1 MNQENLKLL
10 ASFVI
15 IIILQVGVFNNMNLY
30 EIINPSLYLIIFI
43 LYRTTF
49 DKTSLILLGFV
60 TGVIIDLTA
69 QTYGC
74 HTIATITICFSRGL
88 LENYFFGVNSN
99 LPKAMIS
106 GTRLGNRL
114 FFFLSIIFIHQL
126 IYFSLIFLS
135 FSFINTI
142 IFYTLLNSIITF
154 IVIWVTTKIFFE
166 IKR

>member
-1 MNQENLKLL
+1 LNQENLKLL

-30 EIINPSLYLIIFI
+30 EIINPSLYLIIFL

-49 DKTSLILLGFV
+49 NKTLLILLGFV
-60 TGVIIDLTA
+60 TGLIIDLTA

-74 HTIATITICFSRGL
+74 HTIATITICFTRGF

>member
-30 EIINPSLYLIIFI
+30 EIINPSLYLIIFL
-43 LYRTTF
+43 LYRTSF
-49 DKTSLILLGFV
+49 DKTLLILLGFV
-60 TGVIIDLTA
+60 TGLIIDLTA

>member
-154 IVIWVTTKIFFE
+154 IVIWATTKIFFE

>member
-1 MNQENLKLL
+1 LNQEGLKLL
-10 ASFVI
+10 SSVLI
-15 IIILQVGVFNNMNLY
+15 ITILQIVVFNNMNLFN
-30 EIINPSLYLIIFI
+30 IINPSFYLLIFI
-43 LYRTTF
+43 LYRTNF
-49 DKTSLILLGFV
+49 DKTALILLGFFI
-60 TGVIIDLTA
+60 GLIIDLTA

-74 HTIATITICFSRGL
+74 HTIATLTICFTRGV
-88 LENYFFGVNSN
+88 LEDYSFGVNSN

-106 GTRLGNRL
+106 GTILENRL

-126 IYFSLIFLS
+126 IYFSLIFFS

-166 IKR
+166 KTR

>member
-1 MNQENLKLL
+1 LNLENLKLL

-30 EIINPSLYLIIFI
+30 EIINPSLYLIIFL

-49 DKTSLILLGFV
+49 NKTLLILLGFV

>member
-1 MNQENLKLL
+1 M
-10 ASFVI
+10 
-15 IIILQVGVFNNMNLY
+15 ILQIFIFNNMNLF
-30 EIINPSLYLIIFI
+30 EIINPSFYLLMFI

-49 DKTSLILLGFV
+49 NKTSLILLGFLV
-60 TGVIIDLTA
+60 GIIIDLTS
-69 QTYGC
+69 QSYGC

>member
-30 EIINPSLYLIIFI
+30 EIINPSLYLIIFL
-43 LYRTTF
+43 LYRTSF
-49 DKTSLILLGFV
+49 DKTLLIILGFV
-60 TGVIIDLTA
+60 TGLIIDLTA

-106 GTRLGNRL
+106 GTRIGNRL
-114 FFFLSIIFIHQL
+114 FFFLSIIFTHQL

>member
-1 MNQENLKLL
+1 LNIENLKLL
-10 ASFVI
+10 SSFVI

-30 EIINPSLYLIIFI
+30 EIINPSLYLIIFL

-49 DKTSLILLGFV
+49 NKTLLILLGFV

-74 HTIATITICFSRGL
+74 HTIATITICFARGL